1 MYKQTIDK
9 KNKTITEEFGYK
21 NLYRNKHTYTQKDVI
36 KKVKK
41 LCNNMINDKVKDV
54 DEFCFILKHNLEL
67 LLEVLWIN
75 DRKIN

>member
-21 NLYRNKHTYTQKDVI
+21 DLYHNKHNYTQKDLI

-41 LCNNMINDKVKDV
+41 LIKDYLNGKVGRGDYSFDEWCNPMKY
-54 DEFCFILKHNLEL
+54 NLEL
-67 LLEVLWIN
+67 LEKLL
-75 DRKIN
+75 

>member
-21 NLYRNKHTYTQKDVI
+21 NLYHNKHTYTQKDII

-41 LCNNMINDKVKDV
+41 LIKDYLNGKVGRGEYGFDEWCNPM
-54 DEFCFILKHNLEL
+54 KHNLEL
-67 LLEVLWIN
+67 LEKLL
-75 DRKIN
+75 

>member
-21 NLYRNKHTYTQKDVI
+21 NLYHNKHTYTQKDII

-41 LCNNMINDKVKDV
+41 LIKDYLSGKVDKEDYDIEEWCNPM
-54 DEFCFILKHNLEL
+54 KHNLEL
-67 LLEVLWIN
+67 LEKLL
-75 DRKIN
+75 

>member
-21 NLYRNKHTYTQKDVI
+21 NLYYDKHTYTQKDLI

-41 LCNNMINDKVKDV
+41 LIKDYLNGKVRKRGYDFDEWCNPM
-54 DEFCFILKHNLEL
+54 KHNLEL
-67 LLEVLWIN
+67 LEKLL
-75 DRKIN
+75 

>member
-21 NLYRNKHTYTQKDVI
+21 DLYHNKHTYTQKDLI

-41 LCNNMINDKVKDV
+41 LTKDYLNGKVGRGDYGFDEWCNPM
-54 DEFCFILKHNLEL
+54 KHNLEL
-67 LLEVLWIN
+67 LEKLL
-75 DRKIN
+75 

>member
-21 NLYRNKHTYTQKDVI
+21 DLYHNKHTYTQKDLI

-41 LCNNMINDKVKDV
+41 LIKDYLNGKVGKENYDLEDWCNPM
-54 DEFCFILKHNLEL
+54 KHNLEL
-67 LLEVLWIN
+67 LEKLL
-75 DRKIN
+75 

>member
-21 NLYRNKHTYTQKDVI
+21 DLYHNKHTYTQKDLI

-41 LCNNMINDKVKDV
+41 LIKDYLNGKVGRGEYGFDEWCNPM
-54 DEFCFILKHNLEL
+54 KHNLEL
-67 LLEVLWIN
+67 LEKLL
-75 DRKIN
+75 

>member
-21 NLYRNKHTYTQKDVI
+21 HLYHNKHTYTQKDLI

-41 LCNNMINDKVKDV
+41 LIKDYLNGKVGRGEYGFDEWCNPM
-54 DEFCFILKHNLEL
+54 KHNLEL
-67 LLEVLWIN
+67 LEKLL
-75 DRKIN
+75 

>member
-21 NLYRNKHTYTQKDVI
+21 NLYHNKHTYTQKDII

-41 LCNNMINDKVKDV
+41 LIKDYLSGKVGKEDYDIAEWCNPM
-54 DEFCFILKHNLEL
+54 KHNLEL
-67 LLEVLWIN
+67 LEKLL
-75 DRKIN
+75 